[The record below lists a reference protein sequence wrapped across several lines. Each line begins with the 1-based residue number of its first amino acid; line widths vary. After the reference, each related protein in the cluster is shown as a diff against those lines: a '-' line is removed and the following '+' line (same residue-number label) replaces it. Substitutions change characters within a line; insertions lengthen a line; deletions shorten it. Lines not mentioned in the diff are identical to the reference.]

1 MATEGPVLLTTR
13 NDVAYVTLNS
23 PPVNIMTAEMM
34 RGISTIVED
43 IAKDDSLKAVAF
55 TANGKAF
62 SAGADVGEH
71 HPDKAAEM
79 IGAFSRMFRLLDELE
94 LPVVM
99 AVDGAALG
107 AGFELTMLAD
117 VLLATERA
125 SFGQPEIRLGF
136 FAPLGVAYLP
146 ALVGPTRAMEI
157 TCSGR
162 SFSSQEMRDYGMVSK
177 VVMSTDL
184 THELERALNN
194 FRKASPLVMR
204 MNVRM
209 LKKLRGRPY
218 EEARREA
225 EKVFLEELMAT
236 EDVLEGIASF
246 YEKRSPSWK
255 NK

>member
-1 MATEGPVLLTTR
+1 MPDEGPVLLTKKS
-13 NDVAYVTLNS
+13 DVAYITLNS
-23 PPVNIMTAEMM
+23 PPVNEMM
-34 RGISTIVED
+34 KSISTIVED
-43 IAKDDSLKAVAF
+43 ISKDDTLKAVAF

-79 IGAFSRMFRLLDELE
+79 IGAFSRMFRLLGELQ

-162 SFSSQEMRDYGMVSK
+162 SFSAQEMRDYGMVSK

-184 THELERALNN
+184 STELERAVNN

-209 LKKLRGRPY
+209 LKKLRTRPY
-218 EEARREA
+218 EEARKEA

>member
-1 MATEGPVLLTTR
+1 MSSDETVILTKEK
-13 NDVAYVTLNS
+13 DVATITLNV
-23 PPVNIMTAEMM
+23 PPVNIMTAGMM
-34 RGISTIVED
+34 RGICTALED
-43 IAKDDSLKAVAF
+43 VQADNTLKAVAF
-55 TANGKAF
+55 VANGRAF

-79 IGAFSRMFRLLDELE
+79 IAAFSRLFRLLGELE

-99 AVDGAALG
+99 AVNGAALG
-107 AGFELTMLAD
+107 AGFELCMMAD
-117 VLLATERA
+117 VLLASEKA

-146 ALVGPTRAMEI
+146 ALVGPSRAMEI

-162 SFSSQEMRDYGMVSK
+162 TYSAQEMHQYGLVTK
-177 VVMSTDL
+177 VVMAEDL
-184 THELERALNN
+184 QHELERTLNN

-204 MNVRM
+204 MNVR
-209 LKKLRGRPY
+209 LVKKLRFRPF
-218 EEARREA
+218 EEARKEA

-236 EDVLEGIASF
+236 DDVLEGIASF

-255 NK
+255 NR

>member
-1 MATEGPVLLTTR
+1 MADQDPVLLKKE
-13 NDVAYVTLNS
+13 NDVAIITLNS
-23 PPVNIMTAEMM
+23 PPVNIMTAAMM
-34 RGISTIVED
+34 GGISNALND
-43 IAKDDSLKAVAF
+43 IAADESLKAVAF

-71 HPDKAAEM
+71 HPDKASEM
-79 IGAFSRMFRLLDELE
+79 IGAFSRMFRLLGELE

-99 AVDGAALG
+99 AVNGAALG

-117 VLLATERA
+117 VLLATEKA

-146 ALVGPTRAMEI
+146 ALVGPARAMEI

-162 SFSSQEMRDYGMVSK
+162 SYKAQEMRDYGMVSK
-177 VVMSTDL
+177 VVAEADL
-184 THELERALNN
+184 EKELERVLNN

-209 LKKLRGRPY
+209 LKKLRSKSY
-218 EEARREA
+218 EEGRLEA

-246 YEKRSPSWK
+246 YEKRTPEWK